1 VAGEVAAAAMCR
13 DCAGDEGEV
22 MLLLLARKREVV
34 VRLKGW
40 TRDAT
45 SDGG

>member
-1 VAGEVAAAAMCR
+1 MGEVAAAAMCR

-34 VRLKGW
+34 VRLKRW
-40 TRDAT
+40 IRDAT
-45 SDGG
+45 IDGG